1 MIAEALFCLAQ
12 NIYFE
17 ARSQPLIEQVA
28 VAQVVLNRV
37 SSSAYPDTVC
47 GVVYHNKY
55 PNQLHK
61 CQFSWWCDGLSDVP
75 RSPAAWLQA
84 NQIASL
90 VLSPGFPDLVDGAT
104 HYHANYV
111 SPNWASSLV
120 SVATIGTH
128 KFYR

>member
-12 NIYFE
+12 NVYFE

-111 SPNWASSLV
+111 SPNWANSLV

>member
-12 NIYFE
+12 NVYFE

-28 VAQVVLNRV
+28 VAQVVMNRV
-37 SSSAYPDTVC
+37 RSP
-47 GVVYHNKY
+47 HY
-55 PNQLHK
+55 PNSV
-61 CQFSWWCDGLSDVP
+61 CDVVWERRQFSWTHDGKSDSP
-75 RSPAAWLQA
+75 RNVSAWVEA

-104 HYHANYV
+104 HYHAHYV
-111 SPNWASSLV
+111 SPSWASALE

>member
-1 MIAEALFCLAQ
+1 MIVEALFCLAQ

-28 VAQVVLNRV
+28 VAQVVMNRV
-37 SSSAYPDTVC
+37 RSP
-47 GVVYHNKY
+47 HY
-55 PNQLHK
+55 PNSV
-61 CQFSWWCDGLSDVP
+61 CDVVWERRQFSWTHDGKSDKP
-75 RSPAAWLQA
+75 RNSKAWLEA

-90 VLSPGFPDLVDGAT
+90 VLSPNFPDLVDGAT
-104 HYHANYV
+104 HYHAHYV
-111 SPNWASSLV
+111 SPSWASSLE

>member
-37 SSSAYPDTVC
+37 YSP
-47 GVVYHNKY
+47 HY
-55 PNQLHK
+55 PNSVCDVVWERH
-61 CQFSWWCDGLSDVP
+61 QFSWTHDGKSDKP
-75 RSPAAWLQA
+75 RNPNAWLEA

-90 VLSPGFPDLVDGAT
+90 VLSPNFPDLVDGAT
-104 HYHANYV
+104 HYHAHYV
-111 SPNWASSLV
+111 SPNWANSLE
-120 SVATIGTH
+120 SVATIGSH
-128 KFYR
+128 IFYQ

>member
-1 MIAEALFCLAQ
+1 MIVEALFCLAQ

-28 VAQVVLNRV
+28 VAQVVMNRV
-37 SSSAYPDTVC
+37 RSP
-47 GVVYHNKY
+47 HY
-55 PNQLHK
+55 PNSV
-61 CQFSWWCDGLSDVP
+61 CDVVWERRQFSWTHDGKSDSP
-75 RSPAAWLQA
+75 RNVSAWVEA

-104 HYHANYV
+104 HYHAHYV
-111 SPNWASSLV
+111 SPSWASSLE